1 MKRPD
6 GVTVLSIYHFVVG
19 AALVLCICS
28 VLALLMAVFLDRSPN
43 IAVPAILL
51 ALIAVGLF
59 ICLAAHIATGWG
71 LLKMQEWGRW
81 LAIALAVLSLPGF
94 PVGTAVGGLS
104 LWYLLQPEVK
114 DVFLGTSVFEDE

>member
-1 MKRPD
+1 M
-6 GVTVLSIYHFVVG
+6 VG

-28 VLALLMAVFLDRSPN
+28 VSALLVRVFLDRSPDV
-43 IAVPAILL
+43 AVPAILL

-59 ICLAAHIATGWG
+59 ICLAANVAAGWA

-94 PVGTAVGGLS
+94 PVGTAIGGLS

-114 DVFLGTSVFEDE
+114 DAFLGTSLFEDE